1 MPQIL
6 SKYACSLPLVTIIVN
21 LKIIGMTNRIFFF
34 LINPNMNFLFF
45 FFLVICTLKGM
56 HVSVCWGGRCVR
68 MRAHM
73 FIVISLLQASILSLS
88 GFIKNFG
95 EISSDKICESDH

>member
-1 MPQIL
+1 
-6 SKYACSLPLVTIIVN
+6 
-21 LKIIGMTNRIFFF
+21 
-34 LINPNMNFLFF
+34 
-45 FFLVICTLKGM
+45 M
-56 HVSVCWGGRCVR
+56 HVSVCVGGGRCVR